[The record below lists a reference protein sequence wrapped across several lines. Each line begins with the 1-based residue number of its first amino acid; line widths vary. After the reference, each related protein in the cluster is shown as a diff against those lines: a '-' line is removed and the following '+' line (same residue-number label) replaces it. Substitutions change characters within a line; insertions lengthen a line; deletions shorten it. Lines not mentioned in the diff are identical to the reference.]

1 MYISS
6 ENFNKINYSIKSELL
21 NKDQNFPE
29 RSLTLNSVPPDKLFN
44 LIDKEKFQSMAKI
57 LINSMNAKIKNF
69 DYLRALMDFKNYR
82 MFKNYLLYNFH

>member
-69 DYLRALMDFKNYR
+69 DYLRALMDVKNYR